1 MLHDVAVLA
10 LQGAHA
16 FELGVF
22 CEVFGIDRS
31 DDALPA
37 YDFALVS
44 ATGDSVP
51 TRHGFEV
58 RARHGLERLAPA
70 DLICVPAYDL
80 NVRQPDHLTEELRAA
95 VERGARVLSICTGAF
110 LLGEAGLLDERR
122 CTTHWRY
129 TDELARRHPRARVES
144 DVLYVDE
151 DPVITGAGTAAG
163 VDTCL
168 HLIRKEHGSTVANA
182 IARRMVTPPHRDG
195 GQHQYRQR
203 PLPREGT
210 GSLAP
215 VLAWVEANLDQDL
228 TVDAMTHRAHL
239 SPRTFARRFR
249 QETGTT
255 PLQWLTGQRVLLA
268 QHHLETT
275 DDPVTAI
282 AHRTGFGTADN
293 LRHHFAR
300 HLGTTPQAY
309 RRAFRALPTSRRS
322 APLTAS
328 QGPCSTD

>member
-1 MLHDVAVLA
+1 MLRDVAVLA
-10 LQGAHA
+10 LDGGHA

-31 DDALPA
+31 DEGLPRH
-37 YDFALVS
+37 DFAVVS
-44 ATGDSVP
+44 ASGGTAP
-51 TRHGFEV
+51 TRHGFAV
-58 RARHGLERLAPA
+58 RASHGLERLAGA

-80 NVRQPDHLTEELRAA
+80 RVRQPDRLADELRDA

-110 LLGEAGLLDERR
+110 LLGEAGLLEGRR

-129 TDELARRHPRARVES
+129 TEELARRHPRARVES

-168 HLIRKEHGSTVANA
+168 HLVRKEHGSAVANA
-182 IARRMVTPPHRDG
+182 IARRMVAPPHREG
-195 GQHQYRQR
+195 GQRQYRER
-203 PLPREGT
+203 PQPREGT

-215 VLAWVEANLDQDL
+215 VLAWIEANLDQTL
-228 TVDAMTHRAHL
+228 TVEAMARRAHL

-275 DDPVTAI
+275 DDPITAI
-282 AHRTGFGTADN
+282 ARRSGFGTVDN
-293 LRHHFAR
+293 LRHHFTQR
-300 HLGTTPQAY
+300 LGTTPAHY
-309 RRAFRALPTSRRS
+309 RRTFRAPHDE
-322 APLTAS
+322 P
-328 QGPCSTD
+328 

>member
-1 MLHDVAVLA
+1 MLRDVAVLV
-10 LQGAHA
+10 LEGAHA

-31 DDALPA
+31 DDALPV

-44 ATGDSVP
+44 ANGDSVP

-58 RARHGLERLAPA
+58 RARYGLERLASA
-70 DLICVPAYDL
+70 DLICVPAYDPY
-80 NVRQPDHLTEELRAA
+80 VRQPDELAEELRAA

-110 LLGEAGLLDERR
+110 LLGEAGLLDGRR

-168 HLIRKEHGSTVANA
+168 HLVRKEHGSAVANA
-182 IARRMVTPPHRDG
+182 IARRMVAPPHRDG
-195 GQHQYRQR
+195 GQRQYRER
-203 PLPREGT
+203 PLPRDRT

-215 VLAWVEANLDQDL
+215 VLAWIEANLDQDL
-228 TVDAMTHRAHL
+228 TVETMARNAHL
-239 SPRTFARRFR
+239 SPRTFARRFQ

-275 DDPVTAI
+275 DAPIAVI
-282 AHRTGFGTADN
+282 AHRAGFGTVDT

-300 HLGTTPQAY
+300 RLGTTPQAY
-309 RRAFRALPTSRRS
+309 RRTFG
-322 APLTAS
+322 APPLS
-328 QGPCSTD
+328 G

>member
-1 MLHDVAVLA
+1 MLRNVAVLA
-10 LQGAHA
+10 LDGAHA

-31 DDALPA
+31 QDALPG

-58 RARHGLERLAPA
+58 RAQHGPERLAAA
-70 DLICVPAYDL
+70 DLVCVPAYDL
-80 NVRQPDHLTEELRAA
+80 TVRQPPFLVEQLRAA
-95 VERGARVLSICTGAF
+95 ADRGAQVVSICTGAF
-110 LLGEAGLLDERR
+110 LLGEAGLLDGRR

-129 TDELARRHPRARVES
+129 ADELARRHPLARVES

-151 DPVITGAGTAAG
+151 GRVITGAGTAAG

-168 HLIRKEHGSTVANA
+168 HLVRREHGSAVANA
-182 IARRMVTPPHRDG
+182 VARRMVAPPHRDG
-195 GQHQYRQR
+195 GQRQYRER
-203 PLPREGT
+203 PLPQGRT

-215 VLAWVEANLDQDL
+215 VLAWIEANLDREL
-228 TVDAMTHRAHL
+228 TVPAMAHRAHL

-255 PLQWLTGQRVLLA
+255 PLQWLTGQRVLAA
-268 QHHLETT
+268 QHHLESTG
-275 DDPVTAI
+275 DPVAAI
-282 AHRTGFGTADN
+282 AHRTGFGTVDN

-300 HLGTTPQAY
+300 RLGTTPQAY
-309 RRAFRALPTSRRS
+309 RRTFA
-322 APLTAS
+322 APPDGT
-328 QGPCSTD
+328 P

>member
-1 MLHDVAVLA
+1 MLRDVAVLA

-22 CEVFGIDRS
+22 CEVFGIDRG
-31 DDALPA
+31 DDALPV
-37 YDFALVS
+37 YDFALVPG
-44 ATGDSVP
+44 TGDAVP

-58 RARHGLERLAPA
+58 RSRHGLERLASA
-70 DLICVPAYDL
+70 DLICVPAYDPR
-80 NVRQPDHLTEELRAA
+80 VRQPDRLAEELRAA

-110 LLGEAGLLDERR
+110 LLGEAGLLDGRR

-168 HLIRKEHGSTVANA
+168 HLIRKEHGSAVANA
-182 IARRMVTPPHRDG
+182 IARRMVAPPHRDG
-195 GQHQYRQR
+195 GQRQYRER
-203 PLPREGT
+203 PLPRGGS

-215 VLAWVEANLDQDL
+215 VLAWIEANLDQDL
-228 TVDAMTHRAHL
+228 TVDAMARHAHL

-275 DDPVTAI
+275 DEPVTVV
-282 AHRTGFGTADN
+282 AHRTGFGSVDT

-300 HLGTTPQAY
+300 RLGTTPQAY
-309 RRAFRALPTSRRS
+309 RRTFGAPPT
-322 APLTAS
+322 
-328 QGPCSTD
+328 GG

>member
-1 MLHDVAVLA
+1 MLRDVAVLA
-10 LQGAHA
+10 LEGSHA

-31 DDALPA
+31 NDALPV

-51 TRHGFEV
+51 TRHGFDV
-58 RARHGLERLAPA
+58 RVRHGLDRLSSA
-70 DLICVPAYDL
+70 DLICVPAYDPA
-80 NVRQPDHLTEELRAA
+80 VRQPKRLADALGAA

-110 LLGEAGLLDERR
+110 LLGEAGLLNGRR

-129 TDELARRHPRARVES
+129 TDDLVRRYPQALVES

-168 HLIRKEHGSTVANA
+168 HLIRKEHGSSVANA
-182 IARRMVTPPHRDG
+182 IARRMVAPPHRDG
-195 GQHQYRQR
+195 GQRQYRER
-203 PLPREGT
+203 PQPREGT
-210 GSLAP
+210 GSLASL
-215 VLAWVEANLDQDL
+215 LAWVEANLDREL
-228 TVDAMTHRAHL
+228 TVEAMAGHAHL
-239 SPRTFARRFR
+239 SPRTLARRFR
-249 QETGTT
+249 EETGTT

-275 DDPVTAI
+275 DDSI
-282 AHRTGFGTADN
+282 ATIAGRTGFGTADN
-293 LRHHFAR
+293 LRHHFTR
-300 HLGTTPQAY
+300 RLGVTPQGY
-309 RRAFRALPTSRRS
+309 RRTFRTPDDRLQPVPGA
-322 APLTAS
+322 
-328 QGPCSTD
+328 G

>member
-1 MLHDVAVLA
+1 MLRDVAVLA

-31 DDALPA
+31 DDALPV

-58 RARHGLERLAPA
+58 RARHGLERLASA

-80 NVRQPDHLTEELRAA
+80 DVRQPDHLVEELRAA
-95 VERGARVLSICTGAF
+95 VQRGAQVLSICTGAF
-110 LLGEAGLLDERR
+110 LLGEAGLLDERG

-129 TDELARRHPRARVES
+129 TDELARRYPRARVES

-151 DPVITGAGTAAG
+151 NPVITGAGTAAG

-168 HLIRKEHGSTVANA
+168 HLIRREHGSAVAGA

-210 GSLAP
+210 GSLTP
-215 VLAWVEANLDQDL
+215 VLAWMEANLDQDL
-228 TVDAMTHRAHL
+228 TVDTMADRARL

-255 PLQWLTGQRVLLA
+255 PLRWLTGQRVLLA

-275 DDPVTAI
+275 DDPVAAI
-282 AHRTGFGTADN
+282 AHRAGFGTVDN

-300 HLGTTPQAY
+300 HLGTTPQTY
-309 RRAFRALPTSRRS
+309 RHTFRTPPTN
-322 APLTAS
+322 
-328 QGPCSTD
+328 

>member
-1 MLHDVAVLA
+1 MLRDVAVLA
-10 LQGAHA
+10 LDGAHA

-22 CEVFGIDRS
+22 CEVFGIDRG
-31 DDALPA
+31 DDALPG

-44 ATGDSVP
+44 ATGAAVA

-58 RARHGLERLAPA
+58 RAPYGPERLASA
-70 DLICVPAYDL
+70 DLICVPAYDPR
-80 NVRQPDHLTEELRAA
+80 VPQPEALAEELRAA
-95 VERGARVLSICTGAF
+95 VRRGARVLSICTGAF
-110 LLGEAGLLDERR
+110 LLGRAGLLDGRR

-129 TDELARRHPRARVES
+129 AGELARRHPRARVES

-168 HLIRKEHGSTVANA
+168 HLVRKEHGSAVANA
-182 IARRMVTPPHRDG
+182 IARRMVAPPHRDG
-195 GQHQYRQR
+195 GQRQYRER
-203 PLPREGT
+203 PVPRERT
-210 GSLAP
+210 GSLSP
-215 VLAWVEANLDQDL
+215 VLAWIEANLDREL
-228 TVDAMTHRAHL
+228 TVAAMARRAGL
-239 SPRTFARRFR
+239 SERTFARRFR

-275 DDPVTAI
+275 DDPVAAI
-282 AHRTGFGTADN
+282 AHRAGLGTVDN

-300 HLGTTPQAY
+300 RLGTTPHAY
-309 RRAFRALPTSRRS
+309 RRTFG
-322 APLTAS
+322 APAPGAAT
-328 QGPCSTD
+328 GP

>member
-1 MLHDVAVLA
+1 MLRDVAVLA
-10 LQGAHA
+10 LPGAHA

-22 CEVFGIDRS
+22 CEVFGIDRG
-31 DDALPA
+31 DDALPV

-44 ATGDSVP
+44 GLSGTGDSVP

-58 RARHGLERLAPA
+58 RTGHGPERLASA
-70 DLICVPAYDL
+70 DLICVPAYDPRL
-80 NVRQPDHLTEELRAA
+80 RQSDRLAEELRAA
-95 VERGARVLSICTGAF
+95 VDRGARVLSICTGAF
-110 LLGEAGLLDERR
+110 LLGEAGLLDGRR

-129 TDELARRHPRARVES
+129 TDELARRHPRALVES

-168 HLIRKEHGSTVANA
+168 HLIRKEHGSAVANA
-182 IARRMVTPPHRDG
+182 IARRMVAPPHRDG
-195 GQHQYRQR
+195 GQHQYRER
-203 PLPREGT
+203 PLPRPGT

-215 VLAWVEANLDQDL
+215 VLAWIEANLDQDL
-228 TVDAMTHRAHL
+228 TVEAMARHAHL
-239 SPRTFARRFR
+239 SARTFARRFR

-268 QHHLETT
+268 QQHLETT
-275 DDPVTAI
+275 DEPVTVI
-282 AHRTGFGTADN
+282 AHRTGFGSIDT

-300 HLGTTPQAY
+300 RLGTTPQAY
-309 RRAFRALPTSRRS
+309 RRTFGTPPT
-322 APLTAS
+322 T
-328 QGPCSTD
+328 G

>member
-1 MLHDVAVLA
+1 MLRDVAVLA

-22 CEVFGIDRS
+22 CEVFGIDRG
-31 DDALPA
+31 DDALPV

-44 ATGDSVP
+44 GTGDNVP
-51 TRHGFEV
+51 MRHGFEV
-58 RARHGLERLAPA
+58 RTRHGLERLASA
-70 DLICVPAYDL
+70 DLICIPAYDL
-80 NVRQPDHLTEELRAA
+80 HVRQPDHLAEELRAA

-110 LLGEAGLLDERR
+110 LLGEAGLLDGRR

-144 DVLYVDE
+144 DVLYIDE

-168 HLIRKEHGSTVANA
+168 HLIRKEHGSAVANA
-182 IARRMVTPPHRDG
+182 IARRMVAPPHRDG
-195 GQHQYRQR
+195 GQRQYRER
-203 PLPREGT
+203 PLPRHGT

-215 VLAWVEANLDQDL
+215 VLAWIEANLDQDL
-228 TVDAMTHRAHL
+228 TVGAMARHAHL

-275 DDPVTAI
+275 NESITAV
-282 AHRTGFGTADN
+282 AHRTGFGTIDT

-300 HLGTTPQAY
+300 RLGTTPQAY
-309 RRAFRALPTSRRS
+309 RRTFGAPPTS
-322 APLTAS
+322 
-328 QGPCSTD
+328 G